1 MLGFQQ
7 EEQKRGKKKLPRTKK
22 RGHKQEK
29 MEDDRKKWQRLDYV
43 DFESHKTKKCIK

>member
-22 RGHKQEK
+22 EVTNK
-29 MEDDRKKWQRLDYV
+29 RKWRMIGRNGKG
-43 DFESHKTKKCIK
+43 